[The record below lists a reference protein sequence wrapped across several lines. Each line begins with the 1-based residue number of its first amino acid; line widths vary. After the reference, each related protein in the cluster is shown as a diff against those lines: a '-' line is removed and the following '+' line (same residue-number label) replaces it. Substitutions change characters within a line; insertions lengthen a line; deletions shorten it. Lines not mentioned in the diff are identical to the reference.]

1 MPKRIVV
8 LSDGTGQSVGRNDS
22 NVLRLCKLLD
32 LSEHSNQIAIYDPGI
47 GTHVSLKRIETGL
60 QLSERLQLADSNP
73 DTLLL
78 RYLRQPFE
86 LGFGLGAAAN
96 IRQLYVALVRA
107 YEPGDDIYLF
117 GFSRGAFTVRALA
130 GLIYRCG
137 VLQQQSVS
145 QADAALGWCEH
156 HYTGLAP
163 AAREQYRSQID
174 AFRRA
179 HSQPCNIRFLGVWDT
194 VKSVGYLR
202 PKNLPHTRHNP
213 IVEHVRHA
221 LSLDEQR
228 SFYVHTTWGGLHGES
243 RQAVYAPAS
252 FDLDATDNPPG
263 QPQDVKEVWFPG
275 NHADV
280 GGGYP
285 ANESA
290 PANNSLR
297 WLIAEARACG
307 LKFDAACYQALF
319 PREQDEPV
327 TQRHDEMRD
336 QWTRRVLWGTA
347 EHTPRRELHNEPP
360 PPRTQW
366 TSTPA
371 GPRQI
376 ANSLRRL
383 PDGSLGICIHES
395 ARTAYPDASAP
406 WGVVPKDS
414 VRFVATDGA
423 VSRTRS
429 VR

>member
-1 MPKRIVV
+1 MPKRIVI

-32 LSEHSNQIAIYDPGI
+32 LSEHSDQIAIYDPGI
-47 GTHVSLKRIETGL
+47 GTHVSLKRMGSGL

-73 DTLLL
+73 DALLL
-78 RYLRQPFE
+78 RHLRQPFE
-86 LGFGLGAAAN
+86 LGFGLGATAN

-137 VLQQQSVS
+137 VLKKQSVS
-145 QADAALGWCEH
+145 QTDAALGWCEQ

-163 AAREQYRSQID
+163 AAREQYRSQVD
-174 AFRRA
+174 TFRRE

-228 SFYVHTTWGGLHGES
+228 SFYVPTTWGGLPGE
-243 RQAVYAPAS
+243 RKAVYAPAS

-280 GGGYP
+280 GGGYV
-285 ANESA
+285 ANEGA

-297 WLIAEARACG
+297 WMITEARACE
-307 LKFDAACYQALF
+307 LKLDAARYQALF
-319 PREQDEPV
+319 PREQDEAV
-327 TQRHDEMRD
+327 THRHDEMRD
-336 QWTRRVLWGTA
+336 QWTRRALWGTA
-347 EHTPRRELHNEPP
+347 EYALRKELHNEPP

-366 TSTPA
+366 RLTPA

-376 ANSLRRL
+376 ASSLRML
-383 PDGSLGICIHES
+383 PDGSLAICIHES
-395 ARTAYPDASAP
+395 ARTAYPETSVP
-406 WGVVPKDS
+406 WGVVPRDS

-423 VSRTRS
+423 MSRTRS
-429 VR
+429 VT